1 MKTNK
6 NLSEDKLQE
15 LFNKIPVE
23 EPTPDFMENLLLRI
37 EKEALREK
45 KRQQWITAGQI
56 AASLSGI
63 LILPALAVYLC
74 TIFLPGFS
82 FSFPKIHLHFDPK
95 LVAIGFSILMLLIL
109 DTLFRMHA
117 ANRSKRD

>member
-6 NLSEDKLQE
+6 NLSEDKLHE
-15 LFNKIPVE
+15 LFSQVPFE
-23 EPTPDFMENLLLRI
+23 EPAPDFMENLLLRI

-45 KRQQWITAGQI
+45 RKQQWIMAGQI
-56 AASLSGI
+56 AASLSVI
-63 LILPALAVYLC
+63 LVLPALAVYLC
-74 TIFLPGFS
+74 TIFLPDFS

-109 DTLFRMHA
+109 DTLFRIHA
-117 ANRSKRD
+117 ANHSKRD